1 MNSPL
6 KISKTVE
13 DEPISVFHLPEKS
26 NNYLRM
32 KHVLIVFLT
41 IFCVNFASAQT
52 QVGAV
57 TLPDT
62 VNFGGEDLSLNGAG
76 IRKKAMILKLYS
88 GGLYLATPSSDA
100 KSIINSEVTMAIKLH
115 ITSGFVSSD
124 AMKEA
129 VADGFDASMD
139 GDTTSLTSEINKF
152 VGFFSEEI
160 VENNIFDITYQGD
173 RGVVVYKNGTE
184 LGSISGLDFKKALFG
199 IWLGDDPADKKL
211 KKAMLN
217 Q

>member
-1 MNSPL
+1 
-6 KISKTVE
+6 
-13 DEPISVFHLPEKS
+13 
-26 NNYLRM
+26 M
-32 KHVLIVFLT
+32 KNILVLFLT
-41 IFCVNFASAQT
+41 IFSLNIASAQT

-57 TLPDT
+57 TLPNT
-62 VNFGGEDLSLNGAG
+62 VNFGGEDLTLNGAG

-88 GGLYLATPSSDA
+88 GGLYLATPSNNA
-100 KSIINSEVTMAIKLH
+100 NNIINSGDIMAIKLH

-139 GDTTSLTSEINKF
+139 GDTSSLSSEIEKF
-152 VGFFSEEI
+152 VSFFSEEI
-160 VENNIFDITYQGD
+160 VEDNIFDITYQGN

-184 LGSISGLDFKKALFG
+184 LGSISGFDFKKALFG
-199 IWLGDDPADKKL
+199 IWLGNDPADKKL